1 MKFCKMKRFFS
12 GFKKTLPFV
21 LIFAVVF
28 AVAFYPRSKEEGKSE
43 EVKKVIR
50 VWNVDTFEGGKG
62 SRTNFLKRAA
72 AKIEKKNKGVYYLIT
87 SYIFVLS

>member
-43 EVKKVIR
+43 EVKSHKGMER
-50 VWNVDTFEGGKG
+50 RYFRGREG
-62 SRTNFLKRAA
+62 FA
-72 AKIEKKNKGVYYLIT
+72 Y
-87 SYIFVLS
+87 